1 MNQNEF
7 DYVYKSKI
15 IFGFKQSANYN
26 KQIMNFINFL
36 VKTIYDTPSI
46 NALAEMMGLV
56 KSKNESMKKTFI
68 AEM

>member
-1 MNQNEF
+1 
-7 DYVYKSKI
+7 
-15 IFGFKQSANYN
+15 
-26 KQIMNFINFL
+26 MNFINFL

-46 NALAEMMGLV
+46 NALAEMMGLA